1 VFQHPIVSKSCGQT
15 LLLKQSAISDLMLAS
30 AGSARTLSG
39 HPKLSRK
46 ELGAWLGKSL
56 GRTLLLGMWLGIS
69 LGKSLG
75 FWLGKKLGIPL
86 GKSLGEELGDELGA
100 VLKLGISLGAFVLLV
115 FLPVLPIFPS
125 FDARNRLLLGPSSLL
140 KTFRGDSIGGDNSGW
155 AESLITSLFA
165 TTANTKDKESTT
177 RSNGRWKIIVGI
189 NSSVCIVE

>member
-1 VFQHPIVSKSCGQT
+1 MFQHPIVSKSSGQT
-15 LLLKQSAISDLMLAS
+15 LLLKHSAISDLMLVS

-56 GRTLLLGMWLGIS
+56 GRTLLLGMWLGIL
-69 LGKSLG
+69 LGKS
-75 FWLGKKLGIPL
+75 
-86 GKSLGEELGDELGA
+86 LGA

-115 FLPVLPIFPS
+115 FLPFFPIFPS

-140 KTFRGDSIGGDNSGW
+140 KTFRGDSIGGDTSGW

>member
-1 VFQHPIVSKSCGQT
+1 
-15 LLLKQSAISDLMLAS
+15 MLAS

-46 ELGAWLGKSL
+46 ELGAWLG
-56 GRTLLLGMWLGIS
+56 
-69 LGKSLG
+69 
-75 FWLGKKLGIPL
+75 
-86 GKSLGEELGDELGA
+86 
-100 VLKLGISLGAFVLLV
+100 ISLGAFVLLA
-115 FLPVLPIFPS
+115 FLPFFPIFPSFDARNRLLLGPSSLLKTFRGDSIGGDNSGWAESPLGAFVLLAFLPFFPIFPS

-177 RSNGRWKIIVGI
+177 RSNGRW
-189 NSSVCIVE
+189 